1 MSSVFISNC
10 FIKSVVIT
18 INSISGTAIY
28 RTEIGGF
35 RGLLFK
41 GFFNSNKDENI
52 LHLIQTIIVNDN
64 EDLTEEDLPM
74 NQSQLLIFSGVVQN
88 NSYVEDN
95 TRDHFIIKRKI
106 YNPTT
111 KNSIDSNIYV
121 SYEYNNRYTALKK
134 NLIKCVFSIVG
145 KMRISR
151 SNALHLEATEIEW
164 NFPQSEQK
172 TNNNERKYD
181 DIDDELEKIE
191 NKFKTNNKRKKSS
204 NTPTSP
210 IKTPSS
216 TSSSSTNKTPTSS
229 TSYIDLAKEFQD
241 ENDEHKK

>member
-1 MSSVFISNC
+1 
-10 FIKSVVIT
+10 
-18 INSISGTAIY
+18 
-28 RTEIGGF
+28 
-35 RGLLFK
+35 
-41 GFFNSNKDENI
+41 

-64 EDLTEEDLPM
+64 EDLTEEDLSM
-74 NQSQLLIFSGVVQN
+74 NQSQILIFSGVVQN

-121 SYEYNNRYTALKK
+121 SYEYNNRSYR
-134 NLIKCVFSIVG
+134 NRMEFS
-145 KMRISR
+145 
-151 SNALHLEATEIEW
+151 T
-164 NFPQSEQK
+164 K
-172 TNNNERKYD
+172 TNNNERKCD

-191 NKFKTNNKRKKSS
+191 NKFKTNNKRKKNS

-229 TSYIDLAKEFQD
+229 TSYIYLAKEFQY